1 MLQESNPYTIQIT
14 QTLKWNAMSHMSA
27 LITGARG
34 TGKTFFAFSLLT
46 SLATLP
52 VTQRNLLGSAE
63 LPTQFFVV
71 DLKNADMA
79 RLSAL
84 LPDGRVASNKKSAI
98 KVLDQF
104 HSLMDQRMNWI
115 NTNTPF
121 GSTARNLKMP
131 LFYLVIDEYSATSAA
146 FNEAVTKE
154 EKAMKYHW
162 FSSIHQIMMLG
173 RQLGFG
179 VIIITQQ
186 ASDVNSGLSSAL
198 KEEFGM
204 KVHMGPANN
213 ASYRLTFGDEA
224 EVPIQLLST
233 GEGFIWLEGTTDNG
247 YLLPFAAPYVN
258 TKNFWSILQQAF
270 QNQNSGKYLN
280 YCFRS

>member
-1 MLQESNPYTIQIT
+1 MANRTYTIPVT
-14 QTLKWNAMSHMSA
+14 KSLSWDAMEHISA

-34 TGKTFFAFSLLT
+34 SGKTFFAFSLMT
-46 SLATLP
+46 NLATLP
-52 VTQRNLLGSAE
+52 TKGGQLLGTSE
-63 LPTQFFVV
+63 LPTQFFVI

-84 LPDGRVASNKKSAI
+84 LPEGRVANDKKTAI
-98 KVLDQF
+98 EVVNCFRQL
-104 HSLMDQRMNWI
+104 LNQRMNWI
-115 NTNTPF
+115 NVNAAF
-121 GSTARNLKMP
+121 GATARTLQMP
-131 LFYLVIDEYSATSAA
+131 LFYLLIDEYSATSAA

-204 KVHMGPANN
+204 KAHMGPANN
-213 ASYRLTFGDEA
+213 ASYRLTFGDEV
-224 EVPIQLLST
+224 EVPIQSLST

-247 YLLPFAAPYVN
+247 YLLPFAAPYVD
-258 TKNFWSILQQAF
+258 TKNFWSILQKAF
-270 QNQNSGKYLN
+270 QKQDVDKFLN
-280 YCFRS
+280 YSLYG